1 MPCSTCL
8 LQQSYE
14 VSCAAKHHWLVAFT
28 TAQVKRREKSSRMH
42 SAAAQYMVCRM
53 VSKFHLCSMHIYSKC
68 VDICSCIYVLHVW
81 DHGIVSHEMV
91 TPTKTTAHQLVII
104 KWMHPDWQEHTY
116 DNVSLLWCI
125 LHGCCVLQTWRSR
138 RPGPGS
144 WVPMGGT
151 HHLSPSCQHQGTRC
165 TLEEHSTGKKE
176 RQRVGQ
182 MAGWLGERW
191 RWVQNGNLRG

>member
-1 MPCSTCL
+1 MRCRVLPSTIGWWPSRL
-8 LQQSYE
+8 H
-14 VSCAAKHHWLVAFT
+14 KW
-28 TAQVKRREKSSRMH
+28 KGGKKSSRMH

-81 DHGIVSHEMV
+81 DHGTVSHETA

-165 TLEEHSTGKKE
+165 TLEEHSTAQEKKRAAKSRADGRMIGRE
-176 RQRVGQ
+176 VE
-182 MAGWLGERW
+182 M
-191 RWVQNGNLRG
+191 VQNGKRRG